1 MFQAFFLVIRIL
13 INFRLIQKD
22 KMEII
27 NKQIFYGLFCVL
39 FYLFLCDL
47 FKKSSFKQSFQDF
60 IFKAT
65 NNRTTHT
72 FFEWFEH
79 QTNQFAVILSLTV
92 TKFFKDTTIVI
103 CHQF

>member
-1 MFQAFFLVIRIL
+1 
-13 INFRLIQKD
+13 
-22 KMEII
+22 MEIT

-60 IFKAT
+60 IFKDT
-65 NNRTTHT
+65 NNQTTHT

-79 QTNQFAVILSLTV
+79 QTNQFAGILSLTV
-92 TKFFKDTTIVI
+92 TNILNSLPVSKY
-103 CHQF
+103 

>member
-13 INFRLIQKD
+13 INFRFIQKD
-22 KMEII
+22 KMEIT

-60 IFKAT
+60 IFKDT
-65 NNRTTHT
+65 NNQTTHT

-79 QTNQFAVILSLTV
+79 QKNQFASMLSLTV
-92 TKFFKDTTIVI
+92 TNILNSLPVSKY
-103 CHQF
+103 

>member
-1 MFQAFFLVIRIL
+1 
-13 INFRLIQKD
+13 
-22 KMEII
+22 MEIT

-79 QTNQFAVILSLTV
+79 QTNQFAGILSLTV
-92 TKFFKDTTIVI
+92 TNILNSLPVSKY
-103 CHQF
+103 

>member
-1 MFQAFFLVIRIL
+1 
-13 INFRLIQKD
+13 
-22 KMEII
+22 MEIT

-65 NNRTTHT
+65 NNQTTHT

-79 QTNQFAVILSLTV
+79 QTNQFAGILSLTV
-92 TKFFKDTTIVI
+92 TNILNSLPVS
-103 CHQF
+103 

>member
-22 KMEII
+22 KMEIT

-47 FKKSSFKQSFQDF
+47 FKKSSFKQS
-60 IFKAT
+60 T
-65 NNRTTHT
+65 NNQTTHT
-72 FFEWFEH
+72 FFELFEH
-79 QTNQFAVILSLTV
+79 QTNQFAGILSLTV
-92 TKFFKDTTIVI
+92 TNILNSLPVS
-103 CHQF
+103 